1 MVKQDLIDRSPVR
14 YFEKATK
21 GGLKAGEIGVLTSKK
36 GLGKTSVLVQIGLD
50 TLLQD
55 KQIVHVSFDQQSDYV
70 MTWYED
76 IFAEIAKK
84 KNITNVAEIKAD
96 FLRKRV
102 ILNFNQDTV
111 VAAQIVRTLKAL
123 AEGGINTACLIIDGL
138 DFGKVTADDMN
149 VLKTFAKEAQ
159 AVIWFSCNAE
169 TSDISSV
176 NKFIADKV
184 DAVVYLEQKPDAIEM
199 KILKAGVP
207 VEGTNLKLDSKTL
220 LIAEK

>member
-84 KNITNVAEIKAD
+84 KHINNVAEVKAD

-111 VAAQIVRTLKAL
+111 VAPQIVRTLKAL

-138 DFGKVTADDMN
+138 DFSKVTEDDMN
-149 VLKTFAKEAQ
+149 VLKAYANDAQ
-159 AVIWFSCNAE
+159 AVIWFSCNAD
-169 TSDISSV
+169 TSDISLV
-176 NKFIADKV
+176 NNCISDKV

>member
-84 KNITNVAEIKAD
+84 KHINNVAEVKAD

-111 VAAQIVRTLKAL
+111 VAPQIVRTLKAL

-138 DFGKVTADDMN
+138 DFSKVTEDDMN
-149 VLKTFAKEAQ
+149 VLKAYANDAQ
-159 AVIWFSCNAE
+159 AVIWFSCNAD
-169 TSDISSV
+169 TSDISLV
-176 NKFIADKV
+176 NKCISDKV